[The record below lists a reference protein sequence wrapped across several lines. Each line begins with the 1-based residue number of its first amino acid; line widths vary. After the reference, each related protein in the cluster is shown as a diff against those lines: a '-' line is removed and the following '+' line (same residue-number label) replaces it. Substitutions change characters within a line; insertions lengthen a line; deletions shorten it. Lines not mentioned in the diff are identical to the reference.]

1 MTEATKTLSHRQ
13 TEALDRAISSAS
25 FTNYPA
31 IYQGFLAKGIRED
44 EIKPRENVFTFN
56 AWKAK
61 GRSVRKGEHGIKVVT
76 FIECSGVEIRLVA
89 KRRRLAI
96 VAHTPQRSFTSLRLS
111 QQAKGGIA
119 VVIEPMQ
126 GIMSVIPAKMLKI
139 VGMNSMEISNEQRR

>member
-111 QQAKGGIA
+111 QQAKRDRRRDRAYARDYVRDPGEDA
-119 VVIEPMQ
+119 EDRW
-126 GIMSVIPAKMLKI
+126 
-139 VGMNSMEISNEQRR
+139 NELHGDQQ